1 MLQGTTL
8 HTVGL
13 DLGKRFMQVHGADAT
28 GEKLLNRRLRRDQVA
43 PFFEALPP
51 CCVAIET
58 CGGGHHWGRVL
69 GAMGHTV
76 KLIPAQFVK
85 PYLKSNKNDA
95 ADAAAICEAAQR
107 PAMRFAKV
115 KTAEDQA
122 MLTLHRT
129 RRLLIK
135 QRTQRGNSLR
145 GQGAEFGLV
154 APQNRAGVAKLL
166 AIVAD
171 PEDDRLPALARSAL
185 GVYATQLEQI
195 GRQIA
200 VLETQLAAWHRQHPV
215 SQRLA
220 AIPGVGVLTATAL
233 TVALGDGR
241 QFRSGR
247 QFAASLGLVPRQE
260 GTGGKTKLKGISKR
274 GDTYLRS
281 NLVHGARSSIFWRL
295 RRDGPGAP
303 RLQAQV
309 AEKSIKV
316 VAVAVANRNARTAW
330 ALVRRDRT
338 YTPGHVSVPPA
349 AA

>member
-1 MLQGTTL
+1 MSQATTL

-13 DLGKRFMQVHGADAT
+13 DLGKRFMQAHGADAE
-28 GEKLLNRRLRRDQVA
+28 GAKLLNRRLRRDQVA

-85 PYLKSNKNDA
+85 PYVKSNKNDA
-95 ADAAAICEAAQR
+95 ADAAAICEAATR

-115 KTAEDQA
+115 KTVEEQA

-135 QRTQRGNSLR
+135 QRTQLRNSLR
-145 GQGAEFGLV
+145 GQCAEFGLV
-154 APQNRAGVAKLL
+154 APRNRAGVATLV

-171 PEDDRLPALARSAL
+171 PEDDRLPTLARVAL
-185 GVYATQLEQI
+185 GVYATLLEQI
-195 GRQIA
+195 GEQVTA
-200 VLETQLAAWHRQHPV
+200 LETRLAAWHRQHPV
-215 SQRLA
+215 SRRLA

-233 TVALGDGR
+233 TVALGDGS

-260 GTGGKTKLKGISKR
+260 GTGGKTRLKGISKR
-274 GDTYLRS
+274 GDPYLRS

-303 RLQAQV
+303 RLQARV
-309 AEKSIKV
+309 AEKSVNV
-316 VAVAVANRNARTAW
+316 VAVAVANRNARIAW
-330 ALVRRDRT
+330 ALVRRAKSYEHD
-338 YTPGHVSVPPA
+338 HVSGPA